1 MDSESYTLEQAE
13 SPGQSRMSARLAPP
27 PLPQSSGSHARM
39 EAPVHSKLLLKLLE
53 VLLSLLLHPVQMVVQ
68 VLAA

>member
-1 MDSESYTLEQAE
+1 
-13 SPGQSRMSARLAPP
+13 
-27 PLPQSSGSHARM
+27 M